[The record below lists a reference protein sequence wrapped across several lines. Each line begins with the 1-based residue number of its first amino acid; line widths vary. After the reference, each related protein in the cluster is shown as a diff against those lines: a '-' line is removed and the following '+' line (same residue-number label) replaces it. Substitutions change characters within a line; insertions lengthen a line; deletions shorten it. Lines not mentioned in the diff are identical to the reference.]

1 MKILFDNGTPNPL
14 ARSLTD
20 HEVTFAR
27 KIGWHELKN
36 GERRQKYDDPEH
48 QLNHIIEIIRVA
60 DVASRQQIRAEGFYE
75 QDA

>member
-20 HEVTFAR
+20 HEITFAR

-36 GERRQKYDDPEH
+36 GELIQE
-48 QLNHIIEIIRVA
+48 
-60 DVASRQQIRAEGFYE
+60 AEEAGYHLP
-75 QDA
+75 QTRTSSINRIWQAV